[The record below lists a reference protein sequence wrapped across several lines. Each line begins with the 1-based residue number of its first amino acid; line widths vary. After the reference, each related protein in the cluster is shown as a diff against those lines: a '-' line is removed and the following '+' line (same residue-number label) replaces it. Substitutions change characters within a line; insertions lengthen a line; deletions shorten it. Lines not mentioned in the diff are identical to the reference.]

1 VNRPKRRV
9 FASTLER
16 RRPHPGRDASRG
28 EWRAIPFVSPFHGAP
43 KRSSPSAKD
52 LSSPHGADWP
62 PSSLLHC
69 RSLLDG
75 TPRWAPLLSVFTIN
89 TRARTTQSPTRPA
102 SDTPCQ
108 VVSKTGAVGSLRPRR
123 SLMASHSEKP
133 DPSGLGRS
141 TEVDHP
147 SPVAALAEARP
158 FPVDGARPRET
169 MRVIR
174 VMPRL
179 SARHPGPRHV
189 AKTTDTRCRFRVG
202 AHLRRHVRP
211 SNRSRGGHGRHDP
224 SPMKLRQLLV
234 ATAPVIPR
242 KPTMQANLHGF

>member
-1 VNRPKRRV
+1 
-9 FASTLER
+9 
-16 RRPHPGRDASRG
+16 
-28 EWRAIPFVSPFHGAP
+28 VSPFHGAP
-43 KRSSPSAKD
+43 KRSSPSAED

-75 TPRWAPLLSVFTIN
+75 TPRWAPLLSVFTIK
-89 TRARTTQSPTRPA
+89 TRARTTQSRTRPA

-108 VVSKTGAVGSLRPRR
+108 VVSKTGAVVGLRPRR
-123 SLMASHSEKP
+123 SLITSERP
-133 DPSGLGRS
+133 EPSGLGRS
-141 TEVDHP
+141 TEVEHP

-158 FPVDGARPRET
+158 FPANGAMPRET
-169 MRVIR
+169 MRGGAR
-174 VMPRL
+174 DAAL
-179 SARHPGPRHV
+179 LERHPGPRHV

-211 SNRSRGGHGRHDP
+211 SNRSHGGHGRHDP

-242 KPTMQANLHGF
+242 KPTMRANPHGF